1 MCFAFVSSITVF
13 YILFI
18 FVIECV
24 SFGLDVVREDMNTLF
39 TMNFDIIKIYENVN
53 IFIHLFCLFVVSSI
67 LYE

>member
-1 MCFAFVSSITVF
+1 MCFPFVSSITVF

-18 FVIECV
+18 FVIEYV
-24 SFGLDVVREDMNTLF
+24 SFGLDVVCEDMNTLF

-53 IFIHLFCLFVVSSI
+53 IFIRLFCLFVVSSI